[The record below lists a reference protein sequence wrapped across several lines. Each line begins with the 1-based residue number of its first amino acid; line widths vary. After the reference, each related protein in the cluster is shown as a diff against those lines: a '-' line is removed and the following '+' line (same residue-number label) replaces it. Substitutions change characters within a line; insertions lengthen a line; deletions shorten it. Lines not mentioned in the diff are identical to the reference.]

1 MAQGDWKITRD
12 TVTMPTDQSTGMLL
26 TPIDLGPVNVHNRV
40 VSTAHGSFLDF
51 YRPGIAPDQ
60 YVAYQER
67 RARGG
72 CGLIVLQAMLVHR
85 SSQTM
90 GQWMWERDDILPK
103 LELMADRLHK
113 NGTQV
118 FVQLAHYGAQF
129 RSDGNADL
137 IPLWGFSPM
146 LSPSGWEP
154 SHEMTTE
161 EVEEVLDGYEQTAT
175 VALEAGLD
183 GLEIHAAHGYLLQQS
198 FSPWG
203 NTRSDKW
210 SEPLSFLNAV
220 MKRVRKVAGSDKA
233 VGLRISADDY
243 LTEKAGGLGVEGL
256 TRVAA
261 EACRTGSLDYLTHS
275 AGSRSAHYA
284 RSIANYYGESGSLL
298 PLTDSLKAIS
308 AGVPVIAVGKILTP
322 THAEEILQS
331 GRADLV
337 AMTRAQIADPDMVVK
352 YMSGSEGRIR
362 PCVGANTG
370 CVDRMSASLPITCFH
385 NPEVGRE
392 TTHAELIPA
401 NSSRKV
407 LVVGAGPAGLK
418 AAEIASKRG
427 HKVTIFDRASEPG
440 GRLRWVRELGQP
452 GKMLGA
458 VDWLVSELE
467 ILGVEINLGTEVDH
481 SLMAAVSPDTI
492 VLATGASGSGLDID
506 SDSSIPIFTED
517 QAMIEDVG
525 HRVLLVDLL
534 GYQQQS
540 YVAEYLCL
548 SGAMLTMATPF
559 PQVGQNI
566 GFTHIRGHLERLHKF
581 SAELRTST
589 AVMRI
594 SDGEA
599 ELRHLFS
606 KKTEVLSFDALVA
619 GTMAHAD
626 TSLLEI
632 ARSFTG
638 DVILAGDAVAPR
650 TALHA
655 FREGDDAGRQ
665 I

>member
-1 MAQGDWKITRD
+1 
-12 TVTMPTDQSTGMLL
+12 MPTDESTGMLL
-26 TPIDLGPVNVHNRV
+26 TPIDLGPVNVKNRV

-90 GQWMWERDDILPK
+90 GQWMWERDDVLPK
-103 LELMADRLHK
+103 LELMANRLHK
-113 NGTQV
+113 NGTKV

-137 IPLWGFSPM
+137 MPLWGFSPM

-161 EVEEVLDGYEQTAT
+161 EVEEVLNGYEQTAA
-175 VALEAGLD
+175 VVLEAGLD

-203 NTRSDKW
+203 NTRSDEW

-220 MKRVRKVAGSDKA
+220 MQRVRKVAGSDKA
-233 VGLRISADDY
+233 VGLRISGDDY
-243 LTEKAGGLGVEGL
+243 LTEAAGGLGVEGL
-256 TRVAA
+256 TRVAS

-284 RSIANYYGESGSLL
+284 RSIANYYGEPGSLL
-298 PLTDSLKAIS
+298 PLTDSLRNVS
-308 AGVPVIAVGKILTP
+308 GGVPVIAVGKILTP

-352 YMSGSEGRIR
+352 YMSGSEARIR

-370 CVDRMSASLPITCFH
+370 CVDRMSAALPITCFH

-392 TTHAELIPA
+392 ATQADLSPA
-401 NSSRKV
+401 DVSREV

-418 AAEIASKRG
+418 AAEIAAKRG
-427 HKVTIFDRASEPG
+427 HKVTVCDRASEPG
-440 GRLRWVRELGQP
+440 GRLRWVRELGLP
-452 GKMLGA
+452 GTMLGA
-458 VDWLVSELE
+458 VDWLVSELD
-467 ILGVEINLGTEVDH
+467 ILGVEVNLGAEVDE
-481 SLMAAVSPDTI
+481 SLISAVSPDTI
-492 VLATGASGSGLDID
+492 VLATGAVGSVLDVD
-506 SDSSIPIFTED
+506 SDGSIPIFTED
-517 QAMIEDVG
+517 QAMTEAVG

-540 YVAEYLCL
+540 YVAEYLCS
-548 SGAMLTMATPF
+548 SGAMLALATPF
-559 PQVGQNI
+559 PQVGPNI
-566 GFTHIRGHLERLHKF
+566 GFTQIRGHLERLYNYG
-581 SAELRTST
+581 AELLPST
-589 AVMRI
+589 TVTRI
-594 SDGEA
+594 INGEV

-606 KKTEVLSFDALVA
+606 KKTVSLPFDAVVA
-619 GTMAHAD
+619 GSMAHAD

-632 ARSFTG
+632 AHLFT
-638 DVILAGDAVAPR
+638 DVVILAGDAVAPR

-655 FREGDDAGRQ
+655 FREGYDAGRQ
-665 I
+665 L

>member
-1 MAQGDWKITRD
+1 
-12 TVTMPTDQSTGMLL
+12 MPTDQSTGMLL
-26 TPIDLGPVNVHNRV
+26 TPIDLGPVNVQNRV

-85 SSQTM
+85 SSQTI

-161 EVEEVLDGYEQTAT
+161 EVEEVLQGYEQTAA

-203 NTRSDKW
+203 NTRSDEW
-210 SEPLSFLNAV
+210 SEPLGFLNAV
-220 MKRVRKVAGSDKA
+220 MQRVRKVAGSDKA

-243 LTEKAGGLGVEGL
+243 LTEQAGGLGVEGL
-256 TRVAA
+256 SRVAS
-261 EACRTGSLDYLTHS
+261 EACSTGYLDYLTHS
-275 AGSRSAHYA
+275 AGARSAHYA
-284 RSIANYYGESGSLL
+284 RSIANYYGESGALL
-298 PLTDSLKAIS
+298 PLTDSLKKVS
-308 AGVPVIAVGKILTP
+308 AGLPVIAVGKILTP

-362 PCVGANTG
+362 PCVGANSG

-385 NPEVGRE
+385 NSEVGRE
-392 TTHAELIPA
+392 ATHAELIPA
-401 NSSRKV
+401 KSSHKV

-427 HKVTIFDRASEPG
+427 HKVTVFDRASEPG
-440 GRLRWVRELGQP
+440 GRLRWVRKLGKP
-452 GKMLGA
+452 EKMLGA

-467 ILGVEINLGTEVDH
+467 ILGVEVQLGTEVDK
-481 SLMAAVSPDTI
+481 SLISAIAPDTV
-492 VLATGASGSGLDID
+492 VLATGASGSGLDVN
-506 SDSSIPIFTED
+506 SDGSIPIYTED
-517 QAMIEDVG
+517 QAMTEDVG
-525 HRVLLVDLL
+525 GRVLFVDLL

-540 YVAEYLCL
+540 FVAEYLC
-548 SGAMLTMATPF
+548 SIGAILTMATPF
-559 PQVGQNI
+559 PQVGPNI
-566 GFTHIRGHLERLHKF
+566 GFTHIRGHIERLYKF
-581 SAELRTST
+581 GAEFRTST
-589 AVMRI
+589 AVTRI
-594 SDGEA
+594 ANGEV

-606 KKTEVLSFDALVA
+606 KKTEALSYDAVVA
-619 GTMAHAD
+619 GTMAQAD
-626 TSLLEI
+626 TSLLDTS
-632 ARSFTG
+632 RLFTNSI
-638 DVILAGDAVAPR
+638 ILAGDAVAPR

>member
-1 MAQGDWKITRD
+1 
-12 TVTMPTDQSTGMLL
+12 MPTDQSTGMLL
-26 TPIDLGPVNVHNRV
+26 TPIDLGPVNVQNRV

-85 SSQTM
+85 SSQTI

-161 EVEEVLDGYEQTAT
+161 EVEEVLKGYEQTAA

-203 NTRSDKW
+203 NTRSDEW

-220 MKRVRKVAGSDKA
+220 MQRVRKVAGSDKA

-243 LTEKAGGLGVEGL
+243 LTEQAGGLGVEGL
-256 TRVAA
+256 TRVAS
-261 EACRTGSLDYLTHS
+261 EACSTGYLDYLTHS
-275 AGSRSAHYA
+275 AGARSAHYA
-284 RSIANYYGESGSLL
+284 RSIANYYGEAGALL
-298 PLTDSLKAIS
+298 PLTDSLKKVS
-308 AGVPVIAVGKILTP
+308 AGLPVIAVGKILTP

-392 TTHAELIPA
+392 VTHAELIPA
-401 NSSRKV
+401 KSSRKV

-418 AAEIASKRG
+418 AAEIAAKRG
-427 HKVTIFDRASEPG
+427 HKVTVFDRASEPG
-440 GRLRWVRELGQP
+440 GRLRWVRKLGKP
-452 GKMLGA
+452 EKMLGA

-467 ILGVEINLGTEVDH
+467 ILGVEVQLGTEVDK
-481 SLMAAVSPDTI
+481 SLLSAISPDTV
-492 VLATGASGSGLDID
+492 VLATGASGSGLDVD
-506 SDSSIPIFTED
+506 SDGSVPIYTED
-517 QAMIEDVG
+517 QAMTEDVG
-525 HRVLLVDLL
+525 NRVLFVDLL

-540 YVAEYLCL
+540 FVAEYLC
-548 SGAMLTMATPF
+548 SIGAILTMATPF
-559 PQVGQNI
+559 PQVGPNI
-566 GFTHIRGHLERLHKF
+566 GFTHIRGHMERLYKF
-581 SAELRTST
+581 GAELRTST
-589 AVMRI
+589 AVTRI
-594 SDGEA
+594 ANGEV

-606 KKTEVLSFDALVA
+606 KKTEALPYDAVVA
-619 GTMAHAD
+619 GTMARAD
-626 TSLLEI
+626 TSLLDTS
-632 ARSFTG
+632 RLFTNSI
-638 DVILAGDAVAPR
+638 ILAGDAVAPR

>member
-1 MAQGDWKITRD
+1 
-12 TVTMPTDQSTGMLL
+12 MPTDQSTGMLL
-26 TPIDLGPVNVHNRV
+26 TPIDLGPVNVQNRV

-85 SSQTM
+85 SSQTI
-90 GQWMWERDDILPK
+90 GQWMWERDDVLPK

-161 EVEEVLDGYEQTAT
+161 EVEEVLKGYEQTAA

-203 NTRSDKW
+203 NTRSDEW
-210 SEPLSFLNAV
+210 SEPLGFLNAV
-220 MKRVRKVAGSDKA
+220 MQRVRKVAGSDKA

-243 LTEKAGGLGVEGL
+243 LTEQAGGLGVEGL
-256 TRVAA
+256 TRVAS
-261 EACRTGSLDYLTHS
+261 EACSTGYLDYLTHS
-275 AGSRSAHYA
+275 AGARSAHYA
-284 RSIANYYGESGSLL
+284 RSIANYYGEAGALL
-298 PLTDSLKAIS
+298 PLTDSLKKVS
-308 AGVPVIAVGKILTP
+308 AGLPVIAVGKILTP

-392 TTHAELIPA
+392 VTHAELIPA
-401 NSSRKV
+401 KSSRKV

-427 HKVTIFDRASEPG
+427 HKVTVFDRASEPG
-440 GRLRWVRELGQP
+440 GRLRWVRKLGKP
-452 GKMLGA
+452 EKMLGA

-467 ILGVEINLGTEVDH
+467 ILGVEVQLGAEVDK
-481 SLMAAVSPDTI
+481 SLISAIAPDTV
-492 VLATGASGSGLDID
+492 VLATGASGSGLDVD
-506 SDSSIPIFTED
+506 SDGSVPIYTED
-517 QAMIEDVG
+517 QAMTEDVG
-525 HRVLLVDLL
+525 NRVLFVDLL

-540 YVAEYLCL
+540 FVAEYLC
-548 SGAMLTMATPF
+548 SIGAILTMATPF
-559 PQVGQNI
+559 PQVGPNI
-566 GFTHIRGHLERLHKF
+566 GFTHIRGHMERLYKF
-581 SAELRTST
+581 GAELRTST
-589 AVMRI
+589 AVTRI
-594 SDGEA
+594 ANGEV

-606 KKTEVLSFDALVA
+606 KKTEALPYDAVVA
-619 GTMAHAD
+619 GTMARAD
-626 TSLLEI
+626 TSLLDTS
-632 ARSFTG
+632 RLFTNSI
-638 DVILAGDAVAPR
+638 ILAGDAVAPR

>member
-1 MAQGDWKITRD
+1 
-12 TVTMPTDQSTGMLL
+12 MPTDQSTGMLL
-26 TPIDLGPVNVHNRV
+26 TPIDLGPVNVQNRV

-85 SSQTM
+85 SSQTI

-161 EVEEVLDGYEQTAT
+161 EVEEVLKGYEQTAA

-203 NTRSDKW
+203 NTRSDEW
-210 SEPLSFLNAV
+210 SEPLGFLNAV
-220 MKRVRKVAGSDKA
+220 MQRVRKVAGSDKA

-243 LTEKAGGLGVEGL
+243 LTEQAGGLGVEGL
-256 TRVAA
+256 TRVAS
-261 EACRTGSLDYLTHS
+261 EACSTGYLDYLTHS
-275 AGSRSAHYA
+275 AGARSAHYA
-284 RSIANYYGESGSLL
+284 RSIANYYGESGALL
-298 PLTDSLKAIS
+298 PLTDSLKKVS
-308 AGVPVIAVGKILTP
+308 AGLPVIAVGKILTP

-392 TTHAELIPA
+392 VTHAELIPA
-401 NSSRKV
+401 KSSRKV

-427 HKVTIFDRASEPG
+427 HKVTVFDRASEPG
-440 GRLRWVRELGQP
+440 GRLRWVRKLGKP
-452 GKMLGA
+452 EKMLGA

-467 ILGVEINLGTEVDH
+467 ILGVEVQLGAEVDK
-481 SLMAAVSPDTI
+481 SLISAIAPDTV
-492 VLATGASGSGLDID
+492 VLATGASGSGLDVS
-506 SDSSIPIFTED
+506 SDGSIPIYTED
-517 QAMIEDVG
+517 QAMNEDVG
-525 HRVLLVDLL
+525 GRVLFVDLL

-540 YVAEYLCL
+540 FVAEYLC
-548 SGAMLTMATPF
+548 SIGAILTMATPF
-559 PQVGQNI
+559 PQVGPNI
-566 GFTHIRGHLERLHKF
+566 GFTHIRGHMERLYKF
-581 SAELRTST
+581 GAELRTST
-589 AVMRI
+589 AVTRI
-594 SDGEA
+594 ANGEV

-606 KKTEVLSFDALVA
+606 KKTEALSYDAVVA
-619 GTMAHAD
+619 GTMAQAD
-626 TSLLEI
+626 TSLLGTS
-632 ARSFTG
+632 RLFTNSI
-638 DVILAGDAVAPR
+638 ILAGDAVAPR

>member
-1 MAQGDWKITRD
+1 
-12 TVTMPTDQSTGMLL
+12 MPTDQSTGMLL
-26 TPIDLGPVNVHNRV
+26 TPIDLGPVNVQNRV

-85 SSQTM
+85 SSQTI

-161 EVEEVLDGYEQTAT
+161 EVEEVLQGYEQTAA

-203 NTRSDKW
+203 NTRSDEW
-210 SEPLSFLNAV
+210 SEPLGFLNAV
-220 MKRVRKVAGSDKA
+220 MQRVRKVAGSDKA

-243 LTEKAGGLGVEGL
+243 LTEQAGGLGVEGL
-256 TRVAA
+256 TRVAS
-261 EACRTGSLDYLTHS
+261 EACSTGYLDYLSHS
-275 AGSRSAHYA
+275 AGARSAHYA
-284 RSIANYYGESGSLL
+284 QSIANYYGESGALL
-298 PLTDSLKAIS
+298 PLTDSLKKVS
-308 AGVPVIAVGKILTP
+308 AELPVIAVGKILTP

-337 AMTRAQIADPDMVVK
+337 AMTRAQIADPDLVVK

-392 TTHAELIPA
+392 ATHAELIPA
-401 NSSRKV
+401 KSSRKV

-427 HKVTIFDRASEPG
+427 HKVTVFDRASEPG
-440 GRLRWVRELGQP
+440 GRLRWVRKLGKP
-452 GKMLGA
+452 EKMLGA

-467 ILGVEINLGTEVDH
+467 ILGVEVQLGVEVDK
-481 SLMAAVSPDTI
+481 SLMSAISPDTV
-492 VLATGASGSGLDID
+492 VLATGASGSGLDIY
-506 SDSSIPIFTED
+506 SDGSIPIFTED
-517 QAMIEDVG
+517 QAMTEDVG
-525 HRVLLVDLL
+525 NRVLFVDLL

-540 YVAEYLCL
+540 FVAEYLC
-548 SGAMLTMATPF
+548 SIGAILTIATPF
-559 PQVGQNI
+559 PQVGVNI
-566 GFTHIRGHLERLHKF
+566 GFTHIRGHMERLYKF
-581 SAELRTST
+581 GAELRTST
-589 AVMRI
+589 AVTRI
-594 SDGEA
+594 ANGEV

-606 KKTEVLSFDALVA
+606 KMTEALSYDAVVA
-619 GTMAHAD
+619 GTMAQAD
-626 TSLLEI
+626 TSLLDTS
-632 ARSFTG
+632 RLFTNSI
-638 DVILAGDAVAPR
+638 ILAGDAVAPR

>member
-1 MAQGDWKITRD
+1 
-12 TVTMPTDQSTGMLL
+12 MPTDQSTGMLL
-26 TPIDLGPVNVHNRV
+26 TPIDLGPVNVQNRV

-85 SSQTM
+85 SSQTI
-90 GQWMWERDDILPK
+90 GQWMWERDDVLPK

-118 FVQLAHYGAQF
+118 FAQLAHYGAQF

-161 EVEEVLDGYEQTAT
+161 EVEEVLKGYEQTAA

-203 NTRSDKW
+203 NTRSDGW
-210 SEPLSFLNAV
+210 SEPLRFLNAV
-220 MKRVRKVAGSDKA
+220 MQRVRKVAGSDKA

-243 LTEKAGGLGVEGL
+243 LTEQAGGLGVEGL
-256 TRVAA
+256 TRVAS
-261 EACRTGSLDYLTHS
+261 EACSTGYLDYLTHS
-275 AGSRSAHYA
+275 AGARSAHYA
-284 RSIANYYGESGSLL
+284 RSIANYYGEAGALL
-298 PLTDSLKAIS
+298 PLTDSLKKVS
-308 AGVPVIAVGKILTP
+308 AGLPVIAVGKILTP

-352 YMSGSEGRIR
+352 YMSGSESRIR

-392 TTHAELIPA
+392 ATHAELILA
-401 NSSRKV
+401 KSSRKV

-418 AAEIASKRG
+418 AAEIAAKRG
-427 HKVTIFDRASEPG
+427 HKVTVFDRASEPG
-440 GRLRWVRELGQP
+440 GRLRWVRKLGKP
-452 GKMLGA
+452 EKMLGA

-467 ILGVEINLGTEVDH
+467 ILGVEVQLGTEVDK
-481 SLMAAVSPDTI
+481 SLLSAISPDTV
-492 VLATGASGSGLDID
+492 VLATGASGSGLDVD
-506 SDSSIPIFTED
+506 SDGSVPIYTED
-517 QAMIEDVG
+517 QAMTEDVG
-525 HRVLLVDLL
+525 NRVLFVDLL

-540 YVAEYLCL
+540 FVAEYLC
-548 SGAMLTMATPF
+548 SIGAILTMATPF
-559 PQVGQNI
+559 PQVGLNI
-566 GFTHIRGHLERLHKF
+566 GFTHIRGHMERLYKF
-581 SAELRTST
+581 GAELRTST
-589 AVMRI
+589 AVTRI
-594 SDGEA
+594 ANGEV

-606 KKTEVLSFDALVA
+606 KKTEALPYDAVVA
-619 GTMAHAD
+619 GTMARAD
-626 TSLLEI
+626 TSLLDTS
-632 ARSFTG
+632 RLFTNSI
-638 DVILAGDAVAPR
+638 ILAGDAVAPR